1 MDKNIIKV
9 EQLPVI
15 VERLHE
21 IKAEIEKEAK
31 ALMELECTDETL
43 TFVKAK
49 RADFNKVAKEY
60 EEKRKEVKNAIL
72 EPYNAFEE
80 VYKECITVP
89 VNKALE
95 KVDGKIKEITDKRVD
110 GKVLF
115 AKGFY
120 SSLAAKFDL
129 MWLDFERLG
138 IRVNA
143 SDTEAKIKSALSEK
157 VDKILDDLKLI
168 ATHEHPDEIL
178 YEYKQSLNAINAI
191 VNVMERHKALSSLTS
206 GKVAPQVT
214 DEVDKVEAN
223 SDVTEDDILNAVMAD
238 MEVKDVP
245 KMVVFE
251 KPKKEYRFKFR
262 LDEDEY
268 AEFLKVI
275 SKFEYKEV
283 K

>member
-89 VNKALE
+89 VKKALE
-95 KVDGKIKEITDKRVD
+95 EVDGKIKEITDKRVD

-120 SSLAAKFDL
+120 SSLAAKFNL
-129 MWLDFERLG
+129 MWLEFERLG
-138 IRVNA
+138 IKVNA
-143 SDTEAKIKSALSEK
+143 SDTEAKIKSAISEK

-178 YEYKQSLNAINAI
+178 YEYKNSLNAINAI
-191 VNVMERHKALSSLTS
+191 VNVMERHKAL
-206 GKVAPQVT
+206 
-214 DEVDKVEAN
+214 DKVEKAEAN
-223 SDVTEDDILNAVMAD
+223 SAVPAETTMTEDDILDAVMAD

-251 KPKKEYRFKFR
+251 KPKKEFKFKIY

-275 SKFEYKEV
+275 GKFEYEEV

>member
-21 IKAEIEKEAK
+21 IKAEIEEEAK
-31 ALMELECTDETL
+31 ALVALECTDETL
-43 TFVKAK
+43 TFVKEK
-49 RADFNKVAKEY
+49 RAEFNKKFKELDAQ
-60 EEKRKEVKNAIL
+60 RLEVKKIAL
-72 EPYNAFEE
+72 EPVNAFEE
-80 VYKECITVP
+80 IFKECVTAP
-89 VNKALE
+89 TQNALTAI
-95 KVDGKIKEITDKRVD
+95 DGKIKEITDKRVD

-120 SSLAAKFDL
+120 SSLAAKFNL
-129 MWLDFERLG
+129 MWLEFERLG
-138 IRVNA
+138 IKVNS
-143 SDTEAKIKSALSEK
+143 SDTEAKIKSAISEK

-168 ATHEHPDEIL
+168 ATHDHPDEIL

-191 VNVMERHKALSSLTS
+191 VNVMERHKAL
-206 GKVAPQVT
+206 
-214 DEVDKVEAN
+214 DKVEKAEAN
-223 SDVTEDDILNAVMAD
+223 SAVPAEPAMTEDDILDAVMAD
-238 MEVKDVP
+238 MEVP

-251 KPKKEYRFKFR
+251 KPKKEFKFKIY

-275 SKFEYKEV
+275 GKFEHEEV

>member
-1 MDKNIIKV
+1 MDKNVIKV
-9 EQLPVI
+9 EQLPI
-15 VERLHE
+15 IAERLHE

-89 VNKALE
+89 VKKALE
-95 KVDGKIKEITDKRVD
+95 EVDGKIKEITDKRVD

-120 SSLAAKFDL
+120 SSLAVKFGL
-129 MWLDFERLG
+129 MWLEFERLG
-138 IRVNA
+138 IKVNA
-143 SDTEAKIKSALSEK
+143 SDTEAKIKSAVSEK

-168 ATHEHPDEIL
+168 ATHEYPDEIL
-178 YEYKQSLNAINAI
+178 YEYKRSLNAINAI
-191 VNVMERHKALSSLTS
+191 VNVMERHKAL
-206 GKVAPQVT
+206 
-214 DEVDKVEAN
+214 DKVEKAEAN
-223 SDVTEDDILNAVMAD
+223 SAVPAEPAMTEDDILDAGMAD
-238 MEVKDVP
+238 MEVP

-251 KPKKEYRFKFR
+251 KPKKEFKFKIY

-275 SKFEYKEV
+275 GKFEYEEV

>member
-49 RADFNKVAKEY
+49 RAEFNKVAKEY

-89 VNKALE
+89 VKKALE
-95 KVDGKIKEITDKRVD
+95 EVDGKIKEITDKRVD

-129 MWLDFERLG
+129 MWLEFERLG
-138 IRVNA
+138 IKVNA
-143 SDTEAKIKSALSEK
+143 SDTEAKIKSAVSEK

-191 VNVMERHKALSSLTS
+191 VNVMERHKAL
-206 GKVAPQVT
+206 
-214 DEVDKVEAN
+214 DKVEAN
-223 SDVTEDDILNAVMAD
+223 SAVPAEPAMTEDDILDAVMAD
-238 MEVKDVP
+238 MEVP

-251 KPKKEYRFKFR
+251 KPKKEFKFKFY

-275 SKFEYKEV
+275 GKFEYEEV